1 ALPIYLVGDGLG
13 EELLHPVQ
21 PGVLVVADLA
31 LDVDLRALAQ
41 VLAGDLAELAEEGH
55 PVPLGVFLRI
65 AVAVLAYR
73 RRGEADLGDRHA
85 ALGVPGLGGVA
96 ELADEDR
103 LVDAT
108 CHGNGPGFRVE
119 SMPPQGRKATQ
130 YTGQQQASAHR
141 QTAARRVGKHPSG
154 PPEHTACPGG
164 AGCSALRRPSSTL
177 STSPRSKS
185 LKSCSLDIRIHC
197 LVAA

>member
-1 ALPIYLVGDGLG
+1 VL
-13 EELLHPVQ
+13 

-85 ALGVPGLGGVA
+85 ALGVPGLGVVA
-96 ELADEDR
+96 EVADEDR

-108 CHGNGPGFRVE
+108 CHGNGPGFRAE
-119 SMPPQGRKATQ
+119 SMPTQGRKATQ
-130 YTGQQQASAHR
+130 H
-141 QTAARRVGKHPSG
+141 
-154 PPEHTACPGG
+154 
-164 AGCSALRRPSSTL
+164 AG
-177 STSPRSKS
+177 
-185 LKSCSLDIRIHC
+185 
-197 LVAA
+197 